1 MPILMIF
8 VFLEG
13 VSEVREEL
21 SVAFATEMGPGGLN
35 VMVKDGLENIKCN
48 HFIKMIVFFIGF

>member
-1 MPILMIF
+1 MIF

-13 VSEVREEL
+13 KGEVQERI

-35 VMVKDGLENIKCN
+35 VMAKDGPENIKCN